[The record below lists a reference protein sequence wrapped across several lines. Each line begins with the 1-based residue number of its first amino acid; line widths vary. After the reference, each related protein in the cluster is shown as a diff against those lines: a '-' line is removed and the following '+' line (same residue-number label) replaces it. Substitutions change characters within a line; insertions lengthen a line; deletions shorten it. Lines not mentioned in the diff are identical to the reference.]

1 MNSHCIDRFVRRGFS
16 ECSFDYIPEKKRKT
30 IKVLEVNQSNSKNGV
45 KTQKIVAIK
54 TQKAQE
60 KT

>member
-1 MNSHCIDRFVRRGFS
+1 M
-16 ECSFDYIPEKKRKT
+16 KT